1 MKIAILG
8 GTGNTGLQLVAQAL
22 QRGYTVT
29 AIVRNPGK
37 LATFVQGEQFKI
49 VECDVFNSD
58 KLSTCLIG
66 HDCVLSALGHKG
78 LISKTSFYLDTMKSI
93 LNAMQIAN
101 VKRIVTMTSQFV
113 KPFEPNYPFVYK
125 LLIRPVIGR
134 VLDSMYEMEK
144 YMFSEYNDEQIVK
157 FTIVRPPG
165 INDETIKDKKFQINL
180 DGYFFPDNSVSRTM
194 PRANVAKF
202 MLDEMEKNEYIQK
215 GVTIALSN

>member
-1 MKIAILG
+1 MKIAIFG
-8 GTGNTGLQLVAQAL
+8 ATGNTGLQLVAQAL

-29 AIVRNPGK
+29 AIVRSPGK

-49 VECDVFNSD
+49 VECDIFNSE
-58 KLSTCLIG
+58 KLSTCLVG

-78 LISKTSFYLDTMKSI
+78 LVSKTSFYLDSMKSI
-93 LNAMQIAN
+93 LKAMQKAN

-113 KPFEPNYPFVYK
+113 KPNQANYPFVYT

-144 YMFSEYNDEQIVK
+144 YMFSEYNDESIIK

-165 INDETIKDKKFQINL
+165 IDDETIKDKKMLTNL
-180 DGYFFPDNSVSRTM
+180 NDCFFPGMSVSRTM

-202 MLDEMEKNEYIQK
+202 MLDEMENNQFIQK
-215 GVTIALSN
+215 GVTIAFSN